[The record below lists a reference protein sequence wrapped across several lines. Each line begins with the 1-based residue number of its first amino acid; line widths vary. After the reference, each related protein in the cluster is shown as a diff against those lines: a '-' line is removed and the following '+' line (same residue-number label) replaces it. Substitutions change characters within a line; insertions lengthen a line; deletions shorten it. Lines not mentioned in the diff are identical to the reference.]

1 MTESDAAA
9 KQRGLNSSSKRALR
23 RNRVIVQGLNRS
35 RTLARQSPV
44 GRSVSCKGRDIQ
56 TKSLANLRDRKARR
70 KVRVCTL
77 KYRKLFLRVYN
88 REERGTRSGSLVD
101 FLSLFL
107 FFFVAPFTLYLSSF
121 SYSVPLVPERK
132 HLSQKT

>member
-1 MTESDAAA
+1 MPRRSND
-9 KQRGLNSSSKRALR
+9 LNSSSKRALR

-101 FLSLFL
+101 FVLSLFL

-121 SYSVPLVPERK
+121 SYSVPLAPERK